1 MQVEPCEIP
10 FAGVPE
16 ILVGNGFKP
25 FPTMY
30 AATSLP
36 RALTRARMRVPLRRI
51 RSNSWH
57 AREMVNGPEYTA
69 DGRFSTACKTIT
81 FFPTDREEV
90 LFPFSQILDAMPQLK
105 RVIFLK

>member
-1 MQVEPCEIP
+1 
-10 FAGVPE
+10 
-16 ILVGNGFKP
+16 
-25 FPTMY
+25 
-30 AATSLP
+30 
-36 RALTRARMRVPLRRI
+36 
-51 RSNSWH
+51 
-57 AREMVNGPEYTA
+57 MVNGPEYTA